1 MKTKRK
7 ALLLSLCAVLLVVA
21 SVMGTMAYLTSTDTV
36 NNTFTVGKVQITLDE
51 AKVTTDGTPVEGAD
65 RVKANEYKLMPGHTY
80 IKDPT
85 VTVKEGSEDSYVRLK
100 VTFNNVSKLEAM
112 LPSEENLEEYT
123 DEEIALV
130 RKLSPILFLTNYTR
144 TGYDVWNPEFNMMDT
159 DEMALILGD
168 TKYYVYDAATD
179 SATFIFYY
187 PAMVKAEDVADGDL
201 PLAPIFTEITLPDHV
216 TAEQLATL
224 ANFKITAVAEAIQ
237 ADGFTDANGKPDA
250 DAAWTA
256 FAAQQ

>member
-36 NNTFTVGKVQITLDE
+36 NNTFTVGKVKITLDE
-51 AKVTTDGTPVEGAD
+51 AEVNVNGEKISEK
-65 RVKANEYKLMPGHTY
+65 RVQDNEYKLMPGHTY

-144 TGYDVWNPEFNMMDT
+144 TGYAVWNPEFNMIDT

-224 ANFKITAVAEAIQ
+224 AKFKITAVAEAIQ